1 MRKLKNKSTG
11 NVYDCDIMLN
21 KSDPVA
27 IYWDGVRWTIEQLS
41 NFVPA
46 VPGIDY

>member
-11 NVYDCDIMLN
+11 NVYDCNVVLN
-21 KSDPVA
+21 GIDPVV
-27 IYWDGVRWTIEQLS
+27 IYWDGVRWIVEQLS